1 MGKSIRTKLKL
12 KELNLK
18 LLRIFF
24 FNKILNKFSK
34 FYGKFLRNILYI
46 LTNINKYT
54 FKFCFITNNSINAKF
69 LVRYI
74 GLKLKRKFPLF
85 SVINPLKKELKKLS
99 YRKRERKTSLLLNLY
114 KYKKKNILNNS
125 VINYKDS
132 FKNVLLYLNNKYM
145 ESLMQFYIN
154 NSTFITFNIFIYY
167 IYIINKNKIKILNI
181 YLKNYFV
188 KNIKEN
194 K

>member
-1 MGKSIRTKLKL
+1 MTIYSKLMKESIRTKLKL

-24 FNKILNKFSK
+24 FNKILNKFAF
-34 FYGKFLRNILYI
+34 FYGNFLRNILYI

-69 LVRYI
+69 LARYI

-99 YRKRERKTSLLLNLY
+99 HKKREKKTSLLINLFNS
-114 KYKKKNILNNS
+114 KKKNIFNNTEM
-125 VINYKDS
+125 NYKES
-132 FKNVLLYLNNKYM
+132 FKDVLFYLNNKYM
-145 ESLMQFYIN
+145 ESLIQFYN
-154 NSTFITFNIFIYY
+154 NNYTFITFNIFIYY
-167 IYIINKNKIKILNI
+167 IYIINKNKIKIINI
-181 YLKNYFV
+181 S
-188 KNIKEN
+188 
-194 K
+194 